1 MTKFLGTSSSRFLDA
16 REMEPT
22 LGQFLHANDTSVT
35 KFLDNVVSKF
45 LHSNDITVTKFLS
58 REGGDAVSRYLETND
73 ITVTKFLNEVVPAY
87 LEESGIDMG
96 WYLDTTVT
104 KFLEDNDIS
113 VTKFLN

>member
-1 MTKFLGTSSSRFLDA
+1 MKRTIQNHNILVKF
-16 REMEPT
+16 EKIMKP
-22 LGQFLHANDTSVT
+22 
-35 KFLDNVVSKF
+35 
-45 LHSNDITVTKFLS
+45 VTKFLS

-87 LEESGIDMG
+87 LEENGIDMG

-113 VTKFLN
+113 VTKFLG